1 MMRQDHAGLA
11 TWHSINQSMKD
22 SDMVDTT
29 WRSHVVDV
37 AEEFREAGAR
47 DRFADACVPGHF
59 HKGVKLTYN
68 SEMERDG
75 GARIGKEDA

>member
-11 TWHSINQSMKD
+11 TWHSINQSMMD

-47 DRFADACVPGHF
+47 ERCCGCVQQVAF
-59 HKGVKLTYN
+59 
-68 SEMERDG
+68 
-75 GARIGKEDA
+75 IKEGI